1 METLSAAQTEV
12 PGRRRMDSWPA
23 LPDDENENAE
33 QSSNSNLQQ
42 NPTSNQQPTDD
53 DWDFIDDPDD
63 DEALAEAKMKARVQF
78 DPKILYRCA
87 STPDFGNYDGE
98 PSAHQAAVDADLE
111 DASANA
117 NPSQDASA
125 SEESENTTAE
135 QPPASNPA
143 APPAAA
149 AAPPS
154 TSAWGGGGR
163 RPSFRDMILLNADK
177 TAAEAEAAERHRAET
192 AALLKKEREEHR
204 RARLGGLRSRLVV
217 EATAPIRRC
226 AKSTGNLRALDHI
239 QEHHDEEEEEEDCYG
254 GGGGGGGGGGFGG
267 GPISENDHGV
277 LGDTDAADFY
287 HRKNKGAQNRVAGE
301 KIRPDELKRK
311 EISQYKRDAQRR
323 AQQERQGGGD
333 GGAKSKQEQQPQQHK
348 LGGKALNKA
357 ERQAAAAKG
366 GKKGRQKK

>member
-1 METLSAAQTEV
+1 METLSAAQTEI

-33 QSSNSNLQQ
+33 QSSNSNQQ
-42 NPTSNQQPTDD
+42 NPTNSQQPTDD
-53 DWDFIDDPDD
+53 DWNFIDDPDD

-78 DPKILYRCA
+78 NPKILYRCA
-87 STPDFGNYDGE
+87 STPDFGNYDGD
-98 PSAHQAAVDADLE
+98 PSAHAHAHAVDSDSE
-111 DASANA
+111 NASANA

-125 SEESENTTAE
+125 TEESENTTAE

-143 APPAAA
+143 APPAASA

-154 TSAWGGGGR
+154 PSAWGGGGR

-239 QEHHDEEEEEEDCYG
+239 QEHHDDEEEDCC
-254 GGGGGGGGGGFGG
+254 GGGGGGGGGFGG
-267 GPISENDHGV
+267 GPISENDHDV

-311 EISQYKRDAQRR
+311 EISQYKRDAQRK
-323 AQQERQGGGD
+323 AQQERQGGGG

>member
-1 METLSAAQTEV
+1 
-12 PGRRRMDSWPA
+12 
-23 LPDDENENAE
+23 
-33 QSSNSNLQQ
+33 
-42 NPTSNQQPTDD
+42 
-53 DWDFIDDPDD
+53 
-63 DEALAEAKMKARVQF
+63 
-78 DPKILYRCA
+78 
-87 STPDFGNYDGE
+87 
-98 PSAHQAAVDADLE
+98 
-111 DASANA
+111 
-117 NPSQDASA
+117 
-125 SEESENTTAE
+125 
-135 QPPASNPA
+135 
-143 APPAAA
+143 
-149 AAPPS
+149 
-154 TSAWGGGGR
+154 
-163 RPSFRDMILLNADK
+163 MILLNADK

-217 EATAPIRRC
+217 EAPAPIRRC

-239 QEHHDEEEEEEDCYG
+239 QEHHDEEEEDCY

-323 AQQERQGGGD
+323 AQQERQGGGG